1 MQVTNGQDR
10 SSESLIAVV
19 VVLVDPAEQQTVALW
34 QPVPVVYWG
43 NVKINWPGV
52 GYYLISIAMHDTK
65 P

>member
-19 VVLVDPAEQQTVALW
+19 VLVDPAEQQTVVLW

-43 NVKINWPGV
+43 NVKINWPGW
-52 GYYLISIAMHDTK
+52 GYYLIFIAMYDSK
-65 P
+65 LW